1 MARSES
7 NVGTERTK
15 LQASRPPH
23 VQAKRDLGWS
33 AVITAALS
41 ALLIASVFL
50 WGGSWAPKLGLDL
63 EGGTQMILQPQV
75 NEGQTVNAEQLTQAV
90 DIMRARVDGQGVA
103 EAEVS
108 TLGSNVVVSIPGQM
122 TKQQE
127 DSLRASSQMAFRPVL
142 AMLPVEQPAPEGEP
156 APEQA
161 PDAPATPATPTT
173 PAPASPPASPTA
185 SPTAS
190 PAASGPAPT
199 GASGGGMQAPLT
211 PPAPSPAPSPAP
223 DATEEGEAPTGLPTA
238 EDDGTPRIS
247 DEVLADPNQLVQ
259 AATSEQWMTPEL
271 QMEALS
277 FDCAAGAT
285 TARPDPRKATVACST
300 DGTAKFILGPTVM
313 DGNHIADAG
322 SGMAT
327 NPQTGQATGGYE
339 VTLKTRDDYVQA
351 YATISGYM
359 VNLEQP
365 RNQLAAVLDNR
376 VISAP
381 YFSSAITG
389 GQASITGDFTAE
401 EAKLLADQLKF
412 GALPMSFSVQS
423 TENVSPTVG
432 GDQLRNGLWAGLAG
446 LALVFLYFLWQYRA
460 LGLVTVASVLF
471 VGVLTYLC
479 LALFGWGYN
488 LRLTMAGVT
497 GAIVAIGTTADSFI
511 VYFERVRDE
520 MREGKRLEAAVQA
533 GWARARR
540 TILVSDG
547 VNLIAALVLYFLA
560 AANVRGFAF
569 MLILTTL
576 LDLLVTFLFTHP
588 LLTLLARTKF
598 FGRGHKWS
606 GFDPSTLGRAAYRGA
621 GQFTI
626 ADRKAAAAGA
636 AASGAAPQGGTA

>member
-1 MARSES
+1 MARSDS

-15 LQASRPPH
+15 LQASRPAH
-23 VQAKRDLGWS
+23 VQARRDLTWS
-33 AVITAALS
+33 AVITVALT
-41 ALLIASVFL
+41 ALLAASVFL
-50 WGGSWAPKLGLDL
+50 WNGSWAPKLGLDL

-75 NEGQTVNAEQLTQAV
+75 NEGQTVNAEQLNQAV

-108 TLGSNVVVSIPGQM
+108 TLGSNVVVSIPGAM

-142 AMLPVEQPAPEGEP
+142 AMLPVEQPAEP
-156 APEQA
+156 APADEQA
-161 PDAPATPATPTT
+161 PADTPTAPATGTTTPTANPTAIPTATP
-173 PAPASPPASPTA
+173 AA

-190 PAASGPAPT
+190 PARSGAA
-199 GASGGGMQAPLT
+199 GRGGMNAPLT
-211 PPAPSPAPSPAP
+211 PPVPSPTPTGAE
-223 DATEEGEAPTGLPTA
+223 TEGPTGLPTQTD
-238 EDDGTPRIS
+238 EGGPRVT
-247 DEVLADPNQLVQ
+247 DAVLADPSQLVQ
-259 AATSEQWMTPEL
+259 LATSEEWLTPEV
-271 QMEALS
+271 QAEALAY
-277 FDCAAGAT
+277 DCAAAGT

-401 EAKLLADQLKF
+401 ESKLLADQLKF

-432 GDQLRNGLWAGLAG
+432 GDQLRNGIYAGIAG

-460 LGLVTVASVLF
+460 LGFVTVASVLF

-569 MLILTTL
+569 MLILTTI
-576 LDLLVTFLFTHP
+576 LDLVVTFLFTHP

-606 GFDPSTLGRAAYRGA
+606 GFDPTTLGRVAAYRGA

-636 AASGAAPQGGTA
+636 GSAPAAAPQGGTV